1 MYYSFFQNN
10 VAQKDLSKNNLLL
23 KIAEFMTLLG
33 VDTAFMKQPPSHG
46 LSNIK
51 LPQNKVAVVVAKEQ
65 HLCFSLF
72 LSTQAQAG
80 NKSLLAEYA

>member
-10 VAQKDLSKNNLLL
+10 VAQEDLRKDNLLL
-23 KIAEFMTLLG
+23 KTAELMTLLR

-65 HLCFSLF
+65 HLRFSLF
-72 LSTQAQAG
+72 LSTQADAG
-80 NKSLLAEYA
+80 NKSL